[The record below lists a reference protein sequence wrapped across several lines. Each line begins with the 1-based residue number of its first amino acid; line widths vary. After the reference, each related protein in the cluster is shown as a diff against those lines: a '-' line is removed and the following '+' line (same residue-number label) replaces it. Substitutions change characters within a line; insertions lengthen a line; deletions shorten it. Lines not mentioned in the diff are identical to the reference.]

1 MNSEEFDAAFS
12 IVTGWR
18 KSSYSGA
25 DGCVDVNNSLP
36 GHGFIRDS
44 KIKLGSPV
52 LAFGADQMQAFLL
65 RTKRGEFDTP
75 TA

>member
-1 MNSEEFDAAFS
+1 MTSEEFDASFGA
-12 IVTGWR
+12 VAGWH

-25 DGCVDVNNSLP
+25 DGCVDVNNSIP

-44 KIKLGSPV
+44 KIKTGSPV
-52 LAFGADQMQAFLL
+52 LAFGADQLHAFLL